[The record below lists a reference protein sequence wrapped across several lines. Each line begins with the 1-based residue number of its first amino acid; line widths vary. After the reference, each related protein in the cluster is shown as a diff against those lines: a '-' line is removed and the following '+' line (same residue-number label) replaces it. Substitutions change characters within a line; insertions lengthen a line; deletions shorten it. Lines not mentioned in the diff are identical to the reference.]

1 MLAQIRSMINYEV
14 LCAAEVISYDLP
26 IATSADDS
34 GSIVL
39 RGTAAAG
46 NEGHWLLFKN
56 YIWLIEQATIADGTT
71 ELTLRPPV
79 NAFSRSIALPN
90 NSFTTAENFISSCIN
105 KEFKNNSDDY
115 FKMPYLELNVS
126 TGTPYT
132 VPTLDN
138 NLMFNLAD
146 YIRLRDAVFFDE
158 SGDVE
163 KFGAAC
169 IFIPSGDT
177 LTVGIQPISS
187 EQHTAFF
194 DNNRFWLEEQAHDYD
209 RVSKVTVLGK
219 DSSQDFYL
227 LKDGTIVT
235 LSTAVNR
242 TLGKWV
248 YVAAEDDA
256 TAGDTARRVFA
267 NNSASHRIEFYST
280 EEFDVHDTVR
290 MHLRGYEEYD
300 SYEITCVRISSADS
314 RYHYTCGTLPL
325 TLTEKVGKISSSG
338 SQSSANSGNVDTSK
352 IMQLLGEKLSRDD
365 VDSELSGTSTNPVQN
380 KVIKAAL
387 GKKLDKSAVD
397 SKLDGASTNPVQN
410 KTLTVQLQ
418 SKLDK
423 AGGEI
428 TGDIALL
435 NVGKLTSKP
444 GKIAVFTGDSN
455 IIYYRTFN
463 ELLSDLGVADKLDK
477 SAVDSKLD
485 GASTNPVQNKAVK
498 TELDKKA
505 DKTALDNK
513 FDKAG
518 GTLTGNL
525 TGQYLTGT
533 WLQTTEAI
541 DLNSKPGKI
550 AVLDGSGWVYY
561 RTPAELASD
570 IGVVAPA
577 DYIVEKGTSSGWQ
590 YRKWNSGVAECWR
603 DLSVSGKACSTAV
616 GSWFRTAPL
625 SVGAYPF
632 TFTAAPNLQMQFET
646 FAGTGGLVW
655 STGTAGSTPTTRPAN
670 IYIIRMSS
678 ATSITGTVHYYA
690 IGKWK

>member
-1 MLAQIRSMINYEV
+1 MLAQIRSVINYEA

-209 RVSKVTVLGK
+209 RVSKVTVLGE

-235 LSTAVNR
+235 LSTAANR

-338 SQSSANSGNVDTSK
+338 SQSSANSGNVDTRK
-352 IMQLLGEKLSRDD
+352 IMQLLGEKL
-365 VDSELSGTSTNPVQN
+365 
-380 KVIKAAL
+380 
-387 GKKLDKSAVD
+387 DKS
-397 SKLDGASTNPVQN
+397 
-410 KTLTVQLQ
+410 
-418 SKLDK
+418 
-423 AGGEI
+423 
-428 TGDIALL
+428 
-435 NVGKLTSKP
+435 
-444 GKIAVFTGDSN
+444 
-455 IIYYRTFN
+455 
-463 ELLSDLGVADKLDK
+463 
-477 SAVDSKLD
+477 
-485 GASTNPVQNKAVK
+485 
-498 TELDKKA
+498 
-505 DKTALDNK
+505 
-513 FDKAG
+513 G

-525 TGQYLTGT
+525 IGKYLTGT
-533 WLQTTEAI
+533 WLQTTQAS

-550 AVLDGSGWVYY
+550 AVLDELGWVYY

-577 DYIVEKGTSSGWQ
+577 DYIVEKGTSNGWQ

-655 STGTAGSTPTTRPAN
+655 STGTAGSTPKTRPAN
-670 IYIIRMSS
+670 IYIIRMAS
-678 ATSITGTVHYYA
+678 AASITGTVHYYA

>member
-1 MLAQIRSMINYEV
+1 MLAQIRSMINYEA

-56 YIWLIEQATIADGTT
+56 YIWLIERATIADGTT

-209 RVSKVTVLGK
+209 RVSKVTVLGE

-235 LSTAVNR
+235 LSTAANR
-242 TLGKWV
+242 ALGKWV

-267 NNSASHRIEFYST
+267 NNSASHRIEFSST

-338 SQSSANSGNVDTSK
+338 SQSSANSGNVDTRK
-352 IMQLLGEKLSRDD
+352 IMQLLGEKF
-365 VDSELSGTSTNPVQN
+365 
-380 KVIKAAL
+380 
-387 GKKLDKSAVD
+387 DKS
-397 SKLDGASTNPVQN
+397 
-410 KTLTVQLQ
+410 
-418 SKLDK
+418 
-423 AGGEI
+423 
-428 TGDIALL
+428 
-435 NVGKLTSKP
+435 
-444 GKIAVFTGDSN
+444 
-455 IIYYRTFN
+455 
-463 ELLSDLGVADKLDK
+463 
-477 SAVDSKLD
+477 
-485 GASTNPVQNKAVK
+485 
-498 TELDKKA
+498 
-505 DKTALDNK
+505 
-513 FDKAG
+513 G

-525 TGQYLTGT
+525 IGKYLTGT
-533 WLQTTEAI
+533 WLQTTEAS
-541 DLNSKPGKI
+541 DLKSKPGKI

-570 IGVVAPA
+570 IGGGAAAA
-577 DYIVEKGTSSGWQ
+577 DYIVEKGTSGGWQ

-616 GSWFRTAPL
+616 GSWYRTASL
-625 SVGAYPF
+625 SVDAYPF

-655 STGTAGSTPTTRPAN
+655 STGTAGSTPKTRPAN
-670 IYIIRMSS
+670 IYIIRMAS
-678 ATSITGTVHYYA
+678 AASITGTVHYYA

>member
-1 MLAQIRSMINYEV
+1 MLAQIRSMINYEA

-56 YIWLIEQATIADGTT
+56 YIWLIERATIADGTT

-209 RVSKVTVLGK
+209 RVSKVTVLGE

-235 LSTAVNR
+235 LSTAANR
-242 TLGKWV
+242 AFGKWV

-267 NNSASHRIEFYST
+267 NNSASHRIEFSST

-338 SQSSANSGNVDTSK
+338 SQSSANSGNVDTRK
-352 IMQLLGEKLSRDD
+352 IMQLLGEKF
-365 VDSELSGTSTNPVQN
+365 
-380 KVIKAAL
+380 
-387 GKKLDKSAVD
+387 DKS
-397 SKLDGASTNPVQN
+397 
-410 KTLTVQLQ
+410 
-418 SKLDK
+418 
-423 AGGEI
+423 
-428 TGDIALL
+428 
-435 NVGKLTSKP
+435 
-444 GKIAVFTGDSN
+444 
-455 IIYYRTFN
+455 
-463 ELLSDLGVADKLDK
+463 
-477 SAVDSKLD
+477 
-485 GASTNPVQNKAVK
+485 
-498 TELDKKA
+498 
-505 DKTALDNK
+505 
-513 FDKAG
+513 G

-525 TGQYLTGT
+525 IGKYLTGT
-533 WLQTTEAI
+533 WLQTTEAS
-541 DLNSKPGKI
+541 DLKSKPGKI
-550 AVLDGSGWVYY
+550 AVLDDSGWVYY

-570 IGVVAPA
+570 IGGGAAAA
-577 DYIVEKGTSSGWQ
+577 DYIVEKGTSGGWQ

-616 GSWFRTAPL
+616 GSWYRTASL
-625 SVGAYPF
+625 SVDAYPF

-655 STGTAGSTPTTRPAN
+655 STGTAGSTPKTRPAN
-670 IYIIRMSS
+670 IYIIRMAS
-678 ATSITGTVHYYA
+678 AASITGTVHYYA

>member
-1 MLAQIRSMINYEV
+1 MLAQIRSMINYEA

-209 RVSKVTVLGK
+209 RVSKVTVLGE

-235 LSTAVNR
+235 LSTAANR

-338 SQSSANSGNVDTSK
+338 SQSSANSGNVDTRK
-352 IMQLLGEKLSRDD
+352 IMQLLGEKL
-365 VDSELSGTSTNPVQN
+365 
-380 KVIKAAL
+380 
-387 GKKLDKSAVD
+387 DKS
-397 SKLDGASTNPVQN
+397 
-410 KTLTVQLQ
+410 
-418 SKLDK
+418 
-423 AGGEI
+423 
-428 TGDIALL
+428 
-435 NVGKLTSKP
+435 
-444 GKIAVFTGDSN
+444 
-455 IIYYRTFN
+455 
-463 ELLSDLGVADKLDK
+463 
-477 SAVDSKLD
+477 
-485 GASTNPVQNKAVK
+485 
-498 TELDKKA
+498 
-505 DKTALDNK
+505 
-513 FDKAG
+513 G
-518 GTLTGNL
+518 GTMTGNL
-525 TGQYLTGT
+525 TGKYLTGT
-533 WLQTTEAI
+533 WLQTTQAS

-577 DYIVEKGTSSGWQ
+577 DYIVEEGTSSGWQ

-616 GSWFRTAPL
+616 GSWYRTAPL

-655 STGTAGSTPTTRPAN
+655 STGTAGSTPKTRPAN
-670 IYIIRMSS
+670 IYIIRMAS

-690 IGKWK
+690 IGQWK

>member
-1 MLAQIRSMINYEV
+1 MLAQIRSMINYEA

-56 YIWLIEQATIADGTT
+56 YIWLIEKATIADGTT

-194 DNNRFWLEEQAHDYD
+194 DNNRFWLKEQAHDYD
-209 RVSKVTVLGK
+209 RVSKVTVLGE

-235 LSTAVNR
+235 LSTAANR

-338 SQSSANSGNVDTSK
+338 SQSSANSGNVDTRK
-352 IMQLLGEKLSRDD
+352 IMQLLGEKL
-365 VDSELSGTSTNPVQN
+365 
-380 KVIKAAL
+380 
-387 GKKLDKSAVD
+387 DKS
-397 SKLDGASTNPVQN
+397 
-410 KTLTVQLQ
+410 
-418 SKLDK
+418 
-423 AGGEI
+423 
-428 TGDIALL
+428 
-435 NVGKLTSKP
+435 
-444 GKIAVFTGDSN
+444 
-455 IIYYRTFN
+455 
-463 ELLSDLGVADKLDK
+463 
-477 SAVDSKLD
+477 
-485 GASTNPVQNKAVK
+485 
-498 TELDKKA
+498 
-505 DKTALDNK
+505 
-513 FDKAG
+513 G

-525 TGQYLTGT
+525 TGKYLTGT
-533 WLQTTEAI
+533 WLQTTQAS

-577 DYIVEKGTSSGWQ
+577 DYIVEKGTSGGWQ

-616 GSWFRTAPL
+616 GSWYRTAPL

-655 STGTAGSTPTTRPAN
+655 STGTAGSTPQTRPAN
-670 IYIIRMSS
+670 IYIIRMAS
-678 ATSITGTVHYYA
+678 AASITGTVHYYA

>member
-46 NEGHWLLFKN
+46 SEGHWLLFKN
-56 YIWLIEQATIADGTT
+56 YIWLIKQATITDGTT

-90 NSFTTAENFISSCIN
+90 NSFTSAEDFIFTCIN
-105 KEFKNNSDDY
+105 KEFKNNSDAF

-126 TGTPYT
+126 TGTPYM

-169 IFIPSGDT
+169 IFIPSVDT

-187 EQHTAFF
+187 AQHTAFF
-194 DNNRFWLEEQAHDYD
+194 DSNRFWLEEQAHDYD
-209 RVSKVTVLGK
+209 RVTKVTVLGE
-219 DSSQDFYL
+219 DSSKDFYL

-235 LSTAVNR
+235 SPTVANR
-242 TLGKWV
+242 ALGKWV

-256 TAGDTARRVFA
+256 TAGDTARRTFA
-267 NNSASHRIEFYST
+267 NNGASHRIEFFST
-280 EEFDVHDTVR
+280 EEFDVHDTVQ

-325 TLTEKVGKISSSG
+325 TLTEKVGKISSSS

-380 KVIKAAL
+380 K
-387 GKKLDKSAVD
+387 
-397 SKLDGASTNPVQN
+397 
-410 KTLTVQLQ
+410 TLTVQLQ
-418 SKLDK
+418 SKFDK

-428 TGDIALL
+428 TGDVALL
-435 NVGKLTSKP
+435 NVCELTSKAA
-444 GKIAVFTGDSN
+444 KIAVLTGDSN
-455 IIYYRTFN
+455 IIYYRTLEN
-463 ELLSDLGVADKLDK
+463 LISDINLNVDDKLDK
-477 SAVDSKLD
+477 ANGVAESLTVKGLWLSGLGDL
-485 GASTNPVQNKAVK
+485 GASP
-498 TELDKKA
+498 
-505 DKTALDNK
+505 
-513 FDKAG
+513 
-518 GTLTGNL
+518 
-525 TGQYLTGT
+525 
-533 WLQTTEAI
+533 
-541 DLNSKPGKI
+541 SKI
-550 AVLDGSGWVYY
+550 AVINGFGKVCY
-561 RTPAELASD
+561 RTLTELASD
-570 IGVVAPA
+570 IGIGDSGANPA
-577 DYIVEKGTSSGWQ
+577 DYIVEQGTSNGWT
-590 YRKWNSGVAECWR
+590 YRKWNSGVAECWS
-603 DLSVSGKACSTAV
+603 DLSVSTACSTAV
-616 GSWFRTAPL
+616 GNWYRTAEL
-625 SVGAYPF
+625 AVGAYPF
-632 TFTAAPNLQMQFET
+632 TFTAIPNLQMTFET
-646 FAGTGGLVW
+646 FAGTSGLVW
-655 STGTAGSTPTTRPAN
+655 SVGTSSSTPKTKPAN
-670 IYIIRMSS
+670 IYIIRMTS
-678 ATSITGTVHYYA
+678 ATSITGKLHYRA
-690 IGKWK
+690 VGKWK

>member
-1 MLAQIRSMINYEV
+1 MLAQIRSMINYEA

-90 NSFTTAENFISSCIN
+90 NSFTTAENFISTCIN
-105 KEFKNNSDDY
+105 NEFKNNSDAF

-209 RVSKVTVLGK
+209 RVSKVTVLGE

-235 LSTAVNR
+235 LSTAANR
-242 TLGKWV
+242 ALGKWV

-267 NNSASHRIEFYST
+267 NNSASHRIEFSST

-338 SQSSANSGNVDTSK
+338 SQSSANSGNVDTRK
-352 IMQLLGEKLSRDD
+352 IMQLLGEKL
-365 VDSELSGTSTNPVQN
+365 
-380 KVIKAAL
+380 
-387 GKKLDKSAVD
+387 DKS
-397 SKLDGASTNPVQN
+397 
-410 KTLTVQLQ
+410 
-418 SKLDK
+418 
-423 AGGEI
+423 
-428 TGDIALL
+428 
-435 NVGKLTSKP
+435 
-444 GKIAVFTGDSN
+444 
-455 IIYYRTFN
+455 
-463 ELLSDLGVADKLDK
+463 
-477 SAVDSKLD
+477 
-485 GASTNPVQNKAVK
+485 
-498 TELDKKA
+498 
-505 DKTALDNK
+505 
-513 FDKAG
+513 G

-525 TGQYLTGT
+525 TGEYLTGT
-533 WLQTTEAI
+533 WLQTTQAS

-577 DYIVEKGTSSGWQ
+577 DYIVEKGAASGWQ

-616 GSWFRTAPL
+616 GSWYRTASL

-655 STGTAGSTPTTRPAN
+655 STGTASSTPKTRPAN
-670 IYIIRMSS
+670 IYIIRMAS

>member
-1 MLAQIRSMINYEV
+1 MLAQIRSMINYEA

-209 RVSKVTVLGK
+209 RVSKVTVLGE

-235 LSTAVNR
+235 LSTAANR
-242 TLGKWV
+242 ALGKWV

-267 NNSASHRIEFYST
+267 NNSASHRIEFSST

-338 SQSSANSGNVDTSK
+338 SQSSANSGNVDTRK
-352 IMQLLGEKLSRDD
+352 IMQLLGEKL
-365 VDSELSGTSTNPVQN
+365 
-380 KVIKAAL
+380 
-387 GKKLDKSAVD
+387 DKS
-397 SKLDGASTNPVQN
+397 
-410 KTLTVQLQ
+410 
-418 SKLDK
+418 
-423 AGGEI
+423 
-428 TGDIALL
+428 
-435 NVGKLTSKP
+435 
-444 GKIAVFTGDSN
+444 
-455 IIYYRTFN
+455 
-463 ELLSDLGVADKLDK
+463 
-477 SAVDSKLD
+477 
-485 GASTNPVQNKAVK
+485 
-498 TELDKKA
+498 
-505 DKTALDNK
+505 
-513 FDKAG
+513 G
-518 GTLTGNL
+518 GTMTGNL
-525 TGQYLTGT
+525 TGKYLTGT
-533 WLQTTEAI
+533 WLQTTQAS

-577 DYIVEKGTSSGWQ
+577 DYIVEEGTSSGWQ

-616 GSWFRTAPL
+616 GSWYRTAPL

-655 STGTAGSTPTTRPAN
+655 STGTAGSTPKTRPAN
-670 IYIIRMSS
+670 IYIIRMAS
-678 ATSITGTVHYYA
+678 AASITGTVHYYA

>member
-1 MLAQIRSMINYEV
+1 MLAQIRSMINYEA

-90 NSFTTAENFISSCIN
+90 NSFATAENFISSCIN

-132 VPTLDN
+132 APTLDN

-169 IFIPSGDT
+169 IFIPSGNT

-209 RVSKVTVLGK
+209 RVSKVTVIGE

-235 LSTAVNR
+235 LSTAANR
-242 TLGKWV
+242 ALGKWV

-365 VDSELSGTSTNPVQN
+365 IDSKLSGT
-380 KVIKAAL
+380 
-387 GKKLDKSAVD
+387 
-397 SKLDGASTNPVQN
+397 STNPVQN

-418 SKLDK
+418 SKFDK
-423 AGGEI
+423 FGGEI
-428 TGDIALL
+428 TGDVALL

-455 IIYYRTFN
+455 IIYYRTFD

-513 FDKAG
+513 FDKTG

-533 WLQTTEAI
+533 WLRTTQAS

-550 AVLDGSGWVYY
+550 AVLDELGWVYY

-590 YRKWNSGVAECWR
+590 YRKWNSGVAECWQ

-616 GSWFRTAPL
+616 GSWYRTAPL

-655 STGTAGSTPTTRPAN
+655 STGTAGSTPKTRPAN
-670 IYIIRMSS
+670 IYIIRMAS
-678 ATSITGTVHYYA
+678 AASITGTVHYYA

>member
-1 MLAQIRSMINYEV
+1 MLAQIRSMINYEA

-56 YIWLIEQATIADGTT
+56 YIWLIERATIADGTT

-209 RVSKVTVLGK
+209 RVSKVTVLGE

-235 LSTAVNR
+235 LSTAANR
-242 TLGKWV
+242 ALGKWV

-267 NNSASHRIEFYST
+267 NNSASHRIEFSST

-338 SQSSANSGNVDTSK
+338 SQSSANSGNVDTRK
-352 IMQLLGEKLSRDD
+352 IMQLLGEKF
-365 VDSELSGTSTNPVQN
+365 
-380 KVIKAAL
+380 
-387 GKKLDKSAVD
+387 DKS
-397 SKLDGASTNPVQN
+397 
-410 KTLTVQLQ
+410 
-418 SKLDK
+418 
-423 AGGEI
+423 
-428 TGDIALL
+428 
-435 NVGKLTSKP
+435 
-444 GKIAVFTGDSN
+444 
-455 IIYYRTFN
+455 
-463 ELLSDLGVADKLDK
+463 
-477 SAVDSKLD
+477 
-485 GASTNPVQNKAVK
+485 
-498 TELDKKA
+498 
-505 DKTALDNK
+505 
-513 FDKAG
+513 G

-525 TGQYLTGT
+525 TGKYLTGT
-533 WLQTTEAI
+533 WLQTTEAS

-616 GSWFRTAPL
+616 GSWYRTVSL
-625 SVGAYPF
+625 SVDAYPF

-655 STGTAGSTPTTRPAN
+655 STGTAGSTPKTRPAN
-670 IYIIRMSS
+670 IYIIRMAS
-678 ATSITGTVHYYA
+678 AASITGTVHYYA

>member
-1 MLAQIRSMINYEV
+1 MLAQIRSMINYEA

-209 RVSKVTVLGK
+209 RVSKVTVLGE

-235 LSTAVNR
+235 LSTAANR
-242 TLGKWV
+242 ALGKWV

-267 NNSASHRIEFYST
+267 NNSASHRIEFSST

-338 SQSSANSGNVDTSK
+338 SQSSANSGNVDTRK
-352 IMQLLGEKLSRDD
+352 IMQLLGEKF
-365 VDSELSGTSTNPVQN
+365 
-380 KVIKAAL
+380 
-387 GKKLDKSAVD
+387 DKS
-397 SKLDGASTNPVQN
+397 
-410 KTLTVQLQ
+410 
-418 SKLDK
+418 
-423 AGGEI
+423 
-428 TGDIALL
+428 
-435 NVGKLTSKP
+435 
-444 GKIAVFTGDSN
+444 
-455 IIYYRTFN
+455 
-463 ELLSDLGVADKLDK
+463 
-477 SAVDSKLD
+477 
-485 GASTNPVQNKAVK
+485 
-498 TELDKKA
+498 
-505 DKTALDNK
+505 
-513 FDKAG
+513 G

-525 TGQYLTGT
+525 TGKYLTGT
-533 WLQTTEAI
+533 WLQTTEAS
-541 DLNSKPGKI
+541 DLKSKPGKI

-616 GSWFRTAPL
+616 GSWYRTAPL

-655 STGTAGSTPTTRPAN
+655 STGTAGSTPKTRPAN
-670 IYIIRMSS
+670 IYIIRMAS
-678 ATSITGTVHYYA
+678 AASITGTVHYYA

>member
-1 MLAQIRSMINYEV
+1 MLAQIRSMINYEA

-209 RVSKVTVLGK
+209 RVSKVTVLGE

-235 LSTAVNR
+235 LSTAANR

-338 SQSSANSGNVDTSK
+338 SQSSANSGNVDTRK
-352 IMQLLGEKLSRDD
+352 IMQLLGEKL
-365 VDSELSGTSTNPVQN
+365 
-380 KVIKAAL
+380 
-387 GKKLDKSAVD
+387 DKS
-397 SKLDGASTNPVQN
+397 
-410 KTLTVQLQ
+410 
-418 SKLDK
+418 
-423 AGGEI
+423 
-428 TGDIALL
+428 
-435 NVGKLTSKP
+435 
-444 GKIAVFTGDSN
+444 
-455 IIYYRTFN
+455 
-463 ELLSDLGVADKLDK
+463 
-477 SAVDSKLD
+477 
-485 GASTNPVQNKAVK
+485 
-498 TELDKKA
+498 
-505 DKTALDNK
+505 
-513 FDKAG
+513 G
-518 GTLTGNL
+518 GTMTGNL
-525 TGQYLTGT
+525 TGKYLTGT
-533 WLQTTEAI
+533 RLQTTQAS

-577 DYIVEKGTSSGWQ
+577 DYIVEEGTSSGWQ

-616 GSWFRTAPL
+616 GSWYRTAPL

-655 STGTAGSTPTTRPAN
+655 STGTAGSTPKTRPAN
-670 IYIIRMSS
+670 IYIIRMAS
-678 ATSITGTVHYYA
+678 AASITGTVHYYA

>member
-1 MLAQIRSMINYEV
+1 MLAQIRSMINYEA

-209 RVSKVTVLGK
+209 RVSKVTVLGE

-235 LSTAVNR
+235 LSTAANR

-267 NNSASHRIEFYST
+267 NNSASHRIEFSST

-338 SQSSANSGNVDTSK
+338 SQSSANSGNVDTRK
-352 IMQLLGEKLSRDD
+352 IMQLLGEKL
-365 VDSELSGTSTNPVQN
+365 
-380 KVIKAAL
+380 
-387 GKKLDKSAVD
+387 DKS
-397 SKLDGASTNPVQN
+397 
-410 KTLTVQLQ
+410 
-418 SKLDK
+418 
-423 AGGEI
+423 
-428 TGDIALL
+428 
-435 NVGKLTSKP
+435 
-444 GKIAVFTGDSN
+444 
-455 IIYYRTFN
+455 
-463 ELLSDLGVADKLDK
+463 
-477 SAVDSKLD
+477 
-485 GASTNPVQNKAVK
+485 
-498 TELDKKA
+498 
-505 DKTALDNK
+505 
-513 FDKAG
+513 G

-525 TGQYLTGT
+525 TGEYLTGT
-533 WLQTTEAI
+533 WLQTTQAS

-561 RTPAELASD
+561 RTLAELASD

-577 DYIVEKGTSSGWQ
+577 DYIVEKGTSGGWQ

-603 DLSVSGKACSTAV
+603 DLGVSGAACSTAV
-616 GSWFRTAPL
+616 GSWYRTASL

-655 STGTAGSTPTTRPAN
+655 STGMASSAPKKRPAN
-670 IYIIRMSS
+670 IYIIRMAS
-678 ATSITGTVHYYA
+678 AASITGTVHYYA

>member
-1 MLAQIRSMINYEV
+1 MLAQIRSMINYEA

-56 YIWLIEQATIADGTT
+56 YIWLIEKATIADGTT

-194 DNNRFWLEEQAHDYD
+194 DNNRFWLKEQAHDYD
-209 RVSKVTVLGK
+209 RVSKVTVLGE

-235 LSTAVNR
+235 LSTAANR

-338 SQSSANSGNVDTSK
+338 SQSSANSGNVDTRK
-352 IMQLLGEKLSRDD
+352 IMQLLGEKL
-365 VDSELSGTSTNPVQN
+365 
-380 KVIKAAL
+380 
-387 GKKLDKSAVD
+387 DKS
-397 SKLDGASTNPVQN
+397 
-410 KTLTVQLQ
+410 
-418 SKLDK
+418 
-423 AGGEI
+423 
-428 TGDIALL
+428 
-435 NVGKLTSKP
+435 
-444 GKIAVFTGDSN
+444 
-455 IIYYRTFN
+455 
-463 ELLSDLGVADKLDK
+463 
-477 SAVDSKLD
+477 
-485 GASTNPVQNKAVK
+485 
-498 TELDKKA
+498 
-505 DKTALDNK
+505 
-513 FDKAG
+513 G

-525 TGQYLTGT
+525 TGKYLTGT
-533 WLQTTEAI
+533 WLQTTQAS

-577 DYIVEKGTSSGWQ
+577 DYIVEKGTSGGWQ
-590 YRKWNSGVAECWR
+590 YRKWNSGVAECWQ

-616 GSWFRTAPL
+616 GSWYRTAPL

-655 STGTAGSTPTTRPAN
+655 STGTAGSTPKTRPAN
-670 IYIIRMSS
+670 IYIIRMAS
-678 ATSITGTVHYYA
+678 AASITGTVHYYA

>member
-1 MLAQIRSMINYEV
+1 MLAQIRSMINYKA

-158 SGDVE
+158 SGNVE

-209 RVSKVTVLGK
+209 RVSKVTVLGE

-235 LSTAVNR
+235 LSTAANR

-338 SQSSANSGNVDTSK
+338 SQSSANSGNVDTRK
-352 IMQLLGEKLSRDD
+352 IMQLLGEKL
-365 VDSELSGTSTNPVQN
+365 
-380 KVIKAAL
+380 
-387 GKKLDKSAVD
+387 DKS
-397 SKLDGASTNPVQN
+397 
-410 KTLTVQLQ
+410 
-418 SKLDK
+418 
-423 AGGEI
+423 
-428 TGDIALL
+428 
-435 NVGKLTSKP
+435 
-444 GKIAVFTGDSN
+444 
-455 IIYYRTFN
+455 
-463 ELLSDLGVADKLDK
+463 
-477 SAVDSKLD
+477 
-485 GASTNPVQNKAVK
+485 
-498 TELDKKA
+498 
-505 DKTALDNK
+505 
-513 FDKAG
+513 G

-525 TGQYLTGT
+525 TGKYLTGT
-533 WLQTTEAI
+533 WLQTTQAS

-577 DYIVEKGTSSGWQ
+577 DYIVEKGTSGDWQ

-616 GSWFRTAPL
+616 GSWYRTAPL

-655 STGTAGSTPTTRPAN
+655 STGTAGSTPKTRPAN
-670 IYIIRMSS
+670 IYIIRMAS
-678 ATSITGTVHYYA
+678 AASITGTVHYYA

>member
-1 MLAQIRSMINYEV
+1 MLAQIRSMINYEA

-56 YIWLIEQATIADGTT
+56 YIWLIERATIADGTT

-209 RVSKVTVLGK
+209 RVSKVTVLGE

-235 LSTAVNR
+235 LSTAANR
-242 TLGKWV
+242 ALGKWV

-267 NNSASHRIEFYST
+267 NNSASHRIEFSST

-338 SQSSANSGNVDTSK
+338 SQSSANSGNVDTRK
-352 IMQLLGEKLSRDD
+352 IMQLLGEKF
-365 VDSELSGTSTNPVQN
+365 
-380 KVIKAAL
+380 
-387 GKKLDKSAVD
+387 DKS
-397 SKLDGASTNPVQN
+397 
-410 KTLTVQLQ
+410 
-418 SKLDK
+418 
-423 AGGEI
+423 
-428 TGDIALL
+428 
-435 NVGKLTSKP
+435 
-444 GKIAVFTGDSN
+444 
-455 IIYYRTFN
+455 
-463 ELLSDLGVADKLDK
+463 
-477 SAVDSKLD
+477 
-485 GASTNPVQNKAVK
+485 
-498 TELDKKA
+498 
-505 DKTALDNK
+505 
-513 FDKAG
+513 G

-525 TGQYLTGT
+525 TGKYLTGT
-533 WLQTTEAI
+533 WLRTTEAS
-541 DLNSKPGKI
+541 DLKSKPGKI

-570 IGVVAPA
+570 IGGGAAAA
-577 DYIVEKGTSSGWQ
+577 DYIVEKGTSGGWQ

-616 GSWFRTAPL
+616 GSWYRTASL
-625 SVGAYPF
+625 SVDAYPF

-655 STGTAGSTPTTRPAN
+655 STGTAGSTPKTRPAN
-670 IYIIRMSS
+670 IYIIRMAS
-678 ATSITGTVHYYA
+678 AASITGTVHYYA

>member
-1 MLAQIRSMINYEV
+1 MLAQIRSMINYEA

-90 NSFTTAENFISSCIN
+90 NSFTTAENFISFCIN

-194 DNNRFWLEEQAHDYD
+194 DNNRFWLKEQAHDYD
-209 RVSKVTVLGK
+209 RVSKVTVLGE

-235 LSTAVNR
+235 LSTAANR

-338 SQSSANSGNVDTSK
+338 SQSSANSGNVDTRK
-352 IMQLLGEKLSRDD
+352 IMQLLGEKL
-365 VDSELSGTSTNPVQN
+365 
-380 KVIKAAL
+380 
-387 GKKLDKSAVD
+387 DKS
-397 SKLDGASTNPVQN
+397 
-410 KTLTVQLQ
+410 
-418 SKLDK
+418 
-423 AGGEI
+423 
-428 TGDIALL
+428 
-435 NVGKLTSKP
+435 
-444 GKIAVFTGDSN
+444 
-455 IIYYRTFN
+455 
-463 ELLSDLGVADKLDK
+463 
-477 SAVDSKLD
+477 
-485 GASTNPVQNKAVK
+485 
-498 TELDKKA
+498 
-505 DKTALDNK
+505 
-513 FDKAG
+513 G

-533 WLQTTEAI
+533 WLQTTQAS
-541 DLNSKPGKI
+541 DLNSKPDKI

-603 DLSVSGKACSTAV
+603 DLSVSGKACSKAV
-616 GSWFRTAPL
+616 GSWFRTASL

-646 FAGTGGLVW
+646 FEGTGGLVW
-655 STGTAGSTPTTRPAN
+655 STGTASSTPKTRPAN
-670 IYIIRMSS
+670 IYIIRMAS
-678 ATSITGTVHYYA
+678 AASITGTVHYYA

>member
-1 MLAQIRSMINYEV
+1 MLAQIRSMINYEA

-56 YIWLIEQATIADGTT
+56 YIWLIEKATIADGTT

-209 RVSKVTVLGK
+209 RVSKVTVLGE

-235 LSTAVNR
+235 LSTAANR

-338 SQSSANSGNVDTSK
+338 SQSSANSGNVDTRK
-352 IMQLLGEKLSRDD
+352 IMQLLGEKL
-365 VDSELSGTSTNPVQN
+365 
-380 KVIKAAL
+380 
-387 GKKLDKSAVD
+387 DKS
-397 SKLDGASTNPVQN
+397 
-410 KTLTVQLQ
+410 
-418 SKLDK
+418 
-423 AGGEI
+423 
-428 TGDIALL
+428 
-435 NVGKLTSKP
+435 
-444 GKIAVFTGDSN
+444 
-455 IIYYRTFN
+455 
-463 ELLSDLGVADKLDK
+463 
-477 SAVDSKLD
+477 
-485 GASTNPVQNKAVK
+485 
-498 TELDKKA
+498 
-505 DKTALDNK
+505 
-513 FDKAG
+513 G

-525 TGQYLTGT
+525 TGKYLTGT
-533 WLQTTEAI
+533 WLQTTQAS

-577 DYIVEKGTSSGWQ
+577 DYIVEKGTSGGWQ

-616 GSWFRTAPL
+616 GSWYRTAPL

-655 STGTAGSTPTTRPAN
+655 STGTAGSTPKTRPAN
-670 IYIIRMSS
+670 IYIIRMAS
-678 ATSITGTVHYYA
+678 AASITGTVHYYA

>member
-1 MLAQIRSMINYEV
+1 MLAQIRSMINYEA

-90 NSFTTAENFISSCIN
+90 NSFTTAENFISFCIN

-194 DNNRFWLEEQAHDYD
+194 DNNRFWLKEQAHDYD
-209 RVSKVTVLGK
+209 RVSKVTVLGE

-235 LSTAVNR
+235 LSTAANR

-338 SQSSANSGNVDTSK
+338 SQSSANSGNVDTRK
-352 IMQLLGEKLSRDD
+352 IMQLLGEKL
-365 VDSELSGTSTNPVQN
+365 
-380 KVIKAAL
+380 
-387 GKKLDKSAVD
+387 DKS
-397 SKLDGASTNPVQN
+397 
-410 KTLTVQLQ
+410 
-418 SKLDK
+418 
-423 AGGEI
+423 
-428 TGDIALL
+428 
-435 NVGKLTSKP
+435 
-444 GKIAVFTGDSN
+444 
-455 IIYYRTFN
+455 
-463 ELLSDLGVADKLDK
+463 
-477 SAVDSKLD
+477 
-485 GASTNPVQNKAVK
+485 
-498 TELDKKA
+498 
-505 DKTALDNK
+505 
-513 FDKAG
+513 G

-533 WLQTTEAI
+533 WLQTTQAS
-541 DLNSKPGKI
+541 DLNSKPDKI

-616 GSWFRTAPL
+616 GSWFRTASL

-655 STGTAGSTPTTRPAN
+655 STGTASSTPKTQPAN
-670 IYIIRMSS
+670 IYIIRMAS
-678 ATSITGTVHYYA
+678 AASITGTVHYYA

>member
-1 MLAQIRSMINYEV
+1 MLAQIRSMINYEA

-146 YIRLRDAVFFDE
+146 YIRLRDVMFFDE

-209 RVSKVTVLGK
+209 RVSKVTVLGE

-235 LSTAVNR
+235 LSIAANR
-242 TLGKWV
+242 ALGKWV

-267 NNSASHRIEFYST
+267 NNSASHRIEFSST

-325 TLTEKVGKISSSG
+325 TLTEKMGKISSSG
-338 SQSSANSGNVDTSK
+338 SQSSANSGNVDTRK
-352 IMQLLGEKLSRDD
+352 IMQLLGEKF
-365 VDSELSGTSTNPVQN
+365 
-380 KVIKAAL
+380 
-387 GKKLDKSAVD
+387 DKS
-397 SKLDGASTNPVQN
+397 
-410 KTLTVQLQ
+410 
-418 SKLDK
+418 
-423 AGGEI
+423 
-428 TGDIALL
+428 
-435 NVGKLTSKP
+435 
-444 GKIAVFTGDSN
+444 
-455 IIYYRTFN
+455 
-463 ELLSDLGVADKLDK
+463 
-477 SAVDSKLD
+477 
-485 GASTNPVQNKAVK
+485 
-498 TELDKKA
+498 
-505 DKTALDNK
+505 
-513 FDKAG
+513 G

-525 TGQYLTGT
+525 TGKYLTGT
-533 WLQTTEAI
+533 WLQTTEAS
-541 DLNSKPGKI
+541 DLKSKPGKI

-570 IGVVAPA
+570 IGGGAAAA
-577 DYIVEKGTSSGWQ
+577 DYIVEKGTSGGWQ

-616 GSWFRTAPL
+616 GSWYRTESL
-625 SVGAYPF
+625 SVDAYPF

-655 STGTAGSTPTTRPAN
+655 STGTAGSNPKTRPAN
-670 IYIIRMSS
+670 IYIIRMAS
-678 ATSITGTVHYYA
+678 AASITGTVHYYA

>member
-1 MLAQIRSMINYEV
+1 MLAQIRSMINYEA

-56 YIWLIEQATIADGTT
+56 YIWLIERATIADGTT

-115 FKMPYLELNVS
+115 FKMPYLGLNVS

-209 RVSKVTVLGK
+209 RVSKVTVLGE

-235 LSTAVNR
+235 LSTAANR
-242 TLGKWV
+242 ALGKWV

-267 NNSASHRIEFYST
+267 NNSASHRIEFSST

-338 SQSSANSGNVDTSK
+338 SQSSANSGNVDTRK
-352 IMQLLGEKLSRDD
+352 IMQLLGEKF
-365 VDSELSGTSTNPVQN
+365 
-380 KVIKAAL
+380 
-387 GKKLDKSAVD
+387 DKS
-397 SKLDGASTNPVQN
+397 
-410 KTLTVQLQ
+410 
-418 SKLDK
+418 
-423 AGGEI
+423 
-428 TGDIALL
+428 
-435 NVGKLTSKP
+435 
-444 GKIAVFTGDSN
+444 
-455 IIYYRTFN
+455 
-463 ELLSDLGVADKLDK
+463 
-477 SAVDSKLD
+477 
-485 GASTNPVQNKAVK
+485 
-498 TELDKKA
+498 
-505 DKTALDNK
+505 
-513 FDKAG
+513 G

-525 TGQYLTGT
+525 IGKYLTGT
-533 WLQTTEAI
+533 WLQTTEAS
-541 DLNSKPGKI
+541 DLKSKPGKI

-570 IGVVAPA
+570 IGGGAAAA
-577 DYIVEKGTSSGWQ
+577 DYIVEKGTSGGWQ

-616 GSWFRTAPL
+616 GSWYRTASL
-625 SVGAYPF
+625 SVDAYPF

-655 STGTAGSTPTTRPAN
+655 STGTAGSTPKTRPAN
-670 IYIIRMSS
+670 IYIIRMAS
-678 ATSITGTVHYYA
+678 AASITGTVHYYA

>member
-1 MLAQIRSMINYEV
+1 MLAQIRSMINYEA

-56 YIWLIEQATIADGTT
+56 YIWLIEKATIADGTT

-194 DNNRFWLEEQAHDYD
+194 DNNRFWLKEQAHDYD
-209 RVSKVTVLGK
+209 RVSKVTVLGE

-235 LSTAVNR
+235 LSTAANR

-338 SQSSANSGNVDTSK
+338 SQSSANSGNVDTRK
-352 IMQLLGEKLSRDD
+352 IMQLLGEKL
-365 VDSELSGTSTNPVQN
+365 
-380 KVIKAAL
+380 
-387 GKKLDKSAVD
+387 DKS
-397 SKLDGASTNPVQN
+397 
-410 KTLTVQLQ
+410 
-418 SKLDK
+418 
-423 AGGEI
+423 
-428 TGDIALL
+428 
-435 NVGKLTSKP
+435 
-444 GKIAVFTGDSN
+444 
-455 IIYYRTFN
+455 
-463 ELLSDLGVADKLDK
+463 
-477 SAVDSKLD
+477 
-485 GASTNPVQNKAVK
+485 
-498 TELDKKA
+498 
-505 DKTALDNK
+505 
-513 FDKAG
+513 G

-525 TGQYLTGT
+525 TGKYLTGT
-533 WLQTTEAI
+533 WLQTTQAS

-577 DYIVEKGTSSGWQ
+577 DYIVEKGTSGGWQ

-616 GSWFRTAPL
+616 GSWYRTAPL

-655 STGTAGSTPTTRPAN
+655 STGTAGSTPKTRPAN
-670 IYIIRMSS
+670 IYIIRMAS
-678 ATSITGTVHYYA
+678 AASITGTVHYYA

>member
-1 MLAQIRSMINYEV
+1 MINYEA

-90 NSFTTAENFISSCIN
+90 NSFTSAENFISTCIN
-105 KEFKNNSDDY
+105 NEFKNNSDAF

-187 EQHTAFF
+187 AQHTAFF

-209 RVSKVTVLGK
+209 RVSKVTVLGE

-235 LSTAVNR
+235 LSTAANR
-242 TLGKWV
+242 ALGKWV

-352 IMQLLGEKLSRDD
+352 IMQMLGKKLSRDD
-365 VDSELSGTSTNPVQN
+365 VDSALSGTSV
-380 KVIKAAL
+380 
-387 GKKLDKSAVD
+387 
-397 SKLDGASTNPVQN
+397 
-410 KTLTVQLQ
+410 
-418 SKLDK
+418 
-423 AGGEI
+423 
-428 TGDIALL
+428 
-435 NVGKLTSKP
+435 
-444 GKIAVFTGDSN
+444 
-455 IIYYRTFN
+455 
-463 ELLSDLGVADKLDK
+463 
-477 SAVDSKLD
+477 
-485 GASTNPVQNKAVK
+485 NPVQNKAIK
-498 TELDKKA
+498 AALDDKLDK
-505 DKTALDNK
+505 T
-513 FDKAG
+513 G

-525 TGQYLTGT
+525 TGKYIIGT
-533 WLQTTEAI
+533 WLQTTAAT
-541 DLNSKPGKI
+541 DLNEKPGKI
-550 AVLDGSGWVYY
+550 AVLDSSGWIYY
-561 RTPAELASD
+561 RTFDELLSD
-570 IGVVAPA
+570 LGVGDSGADPA
-577 DYIVEKGTSSGWQ
+577 DYIVKKGTSNGWQ

-603 DLSVSGKACSTAV
+603 DLSVSTACSTAV
-616 GSWFRTAPL
+616 GSWYRTAAL

-632 TFTAAPNLQMQFET
+632 TFTATPNLQMQFET
-646 FAGTGGLVW
+646 FAGTSGLVW
-655 STGTAGSTPTTRPAN
+655 SAGTASSSPKTRPAS
-670 IYIIRMSS
+670 IFIIRMSS

>member
-1 MLAQIRSMINYEV
+1 MLAQIRSMINYEA

-209 RVSKVTVLGK
+209 RVSKVTVLGE

-235 LSTAVNR
+235 LSTAANR

-352 IMQLLGEKLSRDD
+352 IMQLLGEKL
-365 VDSELSGTSTNPVQN
+365 
-380 KVIKAAL
+380 
-387 GKKLDKSAVD
+387 DKS
-397 SKLDGASTNPVQN
+397 
-410 KTLTVQLQ
+410 
-418 SKLDK
+418 
-423 AGGEI
+423 
-428 TGDIALL
+428 
-435 NVGKLTSKP
+435 
-444 GKIAVFTGDSN
+444 
-455 IIYYRTFN
+455 
-463 ELLSDLGVADKLDK
+463 
-477 SAVDSKLD
+477 
-485 GASTNPVQNKAVK
+485 
-498 TELDKKA
+498 
-505 DKTALDNK
+505 
-513 FDKAG
+513 G

-525 TGQYLTGT
+525 TGEYLTGT
-533 WLQTTEAI
+533 RLQTTQAS

-561 RTPAELASD
+561 RTLAELASD

-577 DYIVEKGTSSGWQ
+577 DYIVEKGTSGGWQ

-603 DLSVSGKACSTAV
+603 DLGVSGAACSTAV
-616 GSWFRTAPL
+616 GSWYRTASL

-655 STGTAGSTPTTRPAN
+655 STGTASSDPKKRPAN
-670 IYIIRMSS
+670 IYIIRMASD
-678 ATSITGTVHYYA
+678 ASITGTVHYYA

>member
-1 MLAQIRSMINYEV
+1 MLAQIRSMINYEA

-56 YIWLIEQATIADGTT
+56 YIWLIERATIADGTT

-209 RVSKVTVLGK
+209 RVSKVTVLGE

-235 LSTAVNR
+235 LSTAANR
-242 TLGKWV
+242 ALGKWV

-256 TAGDTARRVFA
+256 TAGGTARRVFA
-267 NNSASHRIEFYST
+267 NNSASHRIEFSST

-338 SQSSANSGNVDTSK
+338 SQSSANSGNVDTRK
-352 IMQLLGEKLSRDD
+352 IMQLLGEKF
-365 VDSELSGTSTNPVQN
+365 
-380 KVIKAAL
+380 
-387 GKKLDKSAVD
+387 DKS
-397 SKLDGASTNPVQN
+397 
-410 KTLTVQLQ
+410 
-418 SKLDK
+418 
-423 AGGEI
+423 
-428 TGDIALL
+428 
-435 NVGKLTSKP
+435 
-444 GKIAVFTGDSN
+444 
-455 IIYYRTFN
+455 
-463 ELLSDLGVADKLDK
+463 
-477 SAVDSKLD
+477 
-485 GASTNPVQNKAVK
+485 
-498 TELDKKA
+498 
-505 DKTALDNK
+505 
-513 FDKAG
+513 G

-525 TGQYLTGT
+525 TGKYLTGT
-533 WLQTTEAI
+533 WLQTTEAS
-541 DLNSKPGKI
+541 DLKSKPGKI

-570 IGVVAPA
+570 IGGGAAAA
-577 DYIVEKGTSSGWQ
+577 DYIVEKGTSGGWQ

-616 GSWFRTAPL
+616 GSWYRTASL

-655 STGTAGSTPTTRPAN
+655 STGTAGSTPKTRPAN
-670 IYIIRMSS
+670 IYIIRMAS
-678 ATSITGTVHYYA
+678 AASITGTVHYYA

>member
-1 MLAQIRSMINYEV
+1 MLAQIRSMINYEA

-56 YIWLIEQATIADGTT
+56 YIWLIERATIADGTT

-209 RVSKVTVLGK
+209 RVSKVTVLGE

-235 LSTAVNR
+235 LSTAANR
-242 TLGKWV
+242 ALGKWV

-267 NNSASHRIEFYST
+267 NNSASHRIEFSST

-338 SQSSANSGNVDTSK
+338 SQSSANSGNVDTRK
-352 IMQLLGEKLSRDD
+352 IMQLLGEKF
-365 VDSELSGTSTNPVQN
+365 
-380 KVIKAAL
+380 
-387 GKKLDKSAVD
+387 DKS
-397 SKLDGASTNPVQN
+397 
-410 KTLTVQLQ
+410 
-418 SKLDK
+418 
-423 AGGEI
+423 
-428 TGDIALL
+428 
-435 NVGKLTSKP
+435 
-444 GKIAVFTGDSN
+444 
-455 IIYYRTFN
+455 
-463 ELLSDLGVADKLDK
+463 
-477 SAVDSKLD
+477 
-485 GASTNPVQNKAVK
+485 
-498 TELDKKA
+498 
-505 DKTALDNK
+505 
-513 FDKAG
+513 G

-525 TGQYLTGT
+525 TGKYLTGT
-533 WLQTTEAI
+533 WLQTTEAS
-541 DLNSKPGKI
+541 DLKSKPGKI

-570 IGVVAPA
+570 IGGGAAAA
-577 DYIVEKGTSSGWQ
+577 DYIVEKGTSGGWQ

-616 GSWFRTAPL
+616 GSWYRTASL
-625 SVGAYPF
+625 SVDAYPF

-655 STGTAGSTPTTRPAN
+655 STGTAGSTPKTRPAN
-670 IYIIRMSS
+670 IYIIRMAS
-678 ATSITGTVHYYA
+678 AASITGTVHYYA

>member
-1 MLAQIRSMINYEV
+1 MLAQIRSMINYEA

-209 RVSKVTVLGK
+209 RVSKVTVLGE

-235 LSTAVNR
+235 LSTAANR

-338 SQSSANSGNVDTSK
+338 SQSSANSGNVDTRK
-352 IMQLLGEKLSRDD
+352 IMQLLGEKL
-365 VDSELSGTSTNPVQN
+365 
-380 KVIKAAL
+380 
-387 GKKLDKSAVD
+387 DKS
-397 SKLDGASTNPVQN
+397 
-410 KTLTVQLQ
+410 
-418 SKLDK
+418 
-423 AGGEI
+423 
-428 TGDIALL
+428 
-435 NVGKLTSKP
+435 
-444 GKIAVFTGDSN
+444 
-455 IIYYRTFN
+455 
-463 ELLSDLGVADKLDK
+463 
-477 SAVDSKLD
+477 
-485 GASTNPVQNKAVK
+485 
-498 TELDKKA
+498 
-505 DKTALDNK
+505 
-513 FDKAG
+513 G
-518 GTLTGNL
+518 GTMTGNL
-525 TGQYLTGT
+525 TGKYLTGT
-533 WLQTTEAI
+533 WLQTTQAS

-577 DYIVEKGTSSGWQ
+577 DYIVEEGTSSGWQ

-616 GSWFRTAPL
+616 GSWYRAAPL

-655 STGTAGSTPTTRPAN
+655 STGTAGSTPKTRPAN
-670 IYIIRMSS
+670 IYIIRMAS
-678 ATSITGTVHYYA
+678 AASITGTVHYYA

>member
-1 MLAQIRSMINYEV
+1 MLAQIRSMINYEA

-209 RVSKVTVLGK
+209 RVSKVTVLGE

-235 LSTAVNR
+235 LSTAANR
-242 TLGKWV
+242 ALGKWV

-325 TLTEKVGKISSSG
+325 TLTEKVGKISLSG

-365 VDSELSGTSTNPVQN
+365 IDSKLSGT
-380 KVIKAAL
+380 
-387 GKKLDKSAVD
+387 
-397 SKLDGASTNPVQN
+397 STNPVQN

-418 SKLDK
+418 SKFDK
-423 AGGEI
+423 FGGEI
-428 TGDIALL
+428 TGDVALL

-455 IIYYRTFN
+455 IIYYRTFD
-463 ELLSDLGVADKLDK
+463 ELLSDLGVNDKLDK
-477 SAVDSKLD
+477 SAVDSKLS
-485 GASTNPVQNKAVK
+485 GTSINPVQNKVIKAAIDEK
-498 TELDKKA
+498 LDKS
-505 DKTALDNK
+505 
-513 FDKAG
+513 G

-525 TGQYLTGT
+525 TGKYITGT
-533 WLQTTEAI
+533 WLQTTAMT
-541 DLNSKPGKI
+541 DLGSKSEKI

-616 GSWFRTAPL
+616 GSWYRTVPL
-625 SVGAYPF
+625 SVDAYPF

-655 STGTAGSTPTTRPAN
+655 STGTASSTPKTRPAN
-670 IYIIRMSS
+670 IYIIRMAS
-678 ATSITGTVHYYA
+678 AASITGTVHYYA

>member
-1 MLAQIRSMINYEV
+1 MLAQIRSMINYEA

-209 RVSKVTVLGK
+209 RVSKVTVLGE

-235 LSTAVNR
+235 LSTAANR

-267 NNSASHRIEFYST
+267 NNSASHRIEFSST

-338 SQSSANSGNVDTSK
+338 SQSSANSGNVDTRK
-352 IMQLLGEKLSRDD
+352 IMQLLGEKL
-365 VDSELSGTSTNPVQN
+365 
-380 KVIKAAL
+380 
-387 GKKLDKSAVD
+387 DKS
-397 SKLDGASTNPVQN
+397 
-410 KTLTVQLQ
+410 
-418 SKLDK
+418 
-423 AGGEI
+423 
-428 TGDIALL
+428 
-435 NVGKLTSKP
+435 
-444 GKIAVFTGDSN
+444 
-455 IIYYRTFN
+455 
-463 ELLSDLGVADKLDK
+463 
-477 SAVDSKLD
+477 
-485 GASTNPVQNKAVK
+485 
-498 TELDKKA
+498 
-505 DKTALDNK
+505 
-513 FDKAG
+513 G

-525 TGQYLTGT
+525 TGQYLAGT
-533 WLQTTEAI
+533 WLRTTQAS

-550 AVLDGSGWVYY
+550 AVLDELGWVYY

-590 YRKWNSGVAECWR
+590 YRKWNSGVAECWQ
-603 DLSVSGKACSTAV
+603 DLSVSGAACSTAV
-616 GSWFRTAPL
+616 GSWYRTASL

-655 STGTAGSTPTTRPAN
+655 STGTAGSTPKTRPAN
-670 IYIIRMSS
+670 IYIIRMAS
-678 ATSITGTVHYYA
+678 AASITGTVHYYA

>member
-1 MLAQIRSMINYEV
+1 MLAQIRSMINYEA

-56 YIWLIEQATIADGTT
+56 YIWLIERATIADGTT

-138 NLMFNLAD
+138 NLMFNLTD

-209 RVSKVTVLGK
+209 RVSKVTVLGE

-235 LSTAVNR
+235 LSTAANR
-242 TLGKWV
+242 ALGKWV

-267 NNSASHRIEFYST
+267 NNSASHRIEFSST

-338 SQSSANSGNVDTSK
+338 SQSSANSGNVDTRK
-352 IMQLLGEKLSRDD
+352 IMQLLGEKF
-365 VDSELSGTSTNPVQN
+365 
-380 KVIKAAL
+380 
-387 GKKLDKSAVD
+387 DKS
-397 SKLDGASTNPVQN
+397 
-410 KTLTVQLQ
+410 
-418 SKLDK
+418 
-423 AGGEI
+423 
-428 TGDIALL
+428 
-435 NVGKLTSKP
+435 
-444 GKIAVFTGDSN
+444 
-455 IIYYRTFN
+455 
-463 ELLSDLGVADKLDK
+463 
-477 SAVDSKLD
+477 
-485 GASTNPVQNKAVK
+485 
-498 TELDKKA
+498 
-505 DKTALDNK
+505 
-513 FDKAG
+513 G

-525 TGQYLTGT
+525 TGKYLTGT
-533 WLQTTEAI
+533 WLRTTEAS
-541 DLNSKPGKI
+541 DLKSKPGKI

-570 IGVVAPA
+570 IGGGAAAA
-577 DYIVEKGTSSGWQ
+577 DYIVEKGTSGGWQ

-616 GSWFRTAPL
+616 GSWYRTASL
-625 SVGAYPF
+625 SVDAYPF

-655 STGTAGSTPTTRPAN
+655 STGTAGSTPKTRPAN
-670 IYIIRMSS
+670 IYIIRMAS
-678 ATSITGTVHYYA
+678 AASITGTVHYYA

>member
-1 MLAQIRSMINYEV
+1 MLAQIRSMINYEA

-194 DNNRFWLEEQAHDYD
+194 DNNRFWLEEQAHDYY
-209 RVSKVTVLGK
+209 RVSKVTVLGE

-235 LSTAVNR
+235 LSTAANR

-338 SQSSANSGNVDTSK
+338 SQSSANSGNVDTRK
-352 IMQLLGEKLSRDD
+352 IMQLLGEKL
-365 VDSELSGTSTNPVQN
+365 
-380 KVIKAAL
+380 
-387 GKKLDKSAVD
+387 DKS
-397 SKLDGASTNPVQN
+397 
-410 KTLTVQLQ
+410 
-418 SKLDK
+418 
-423 AGGEI
+423 
-428 TGDIALL
+428 
-435 NVGKLTSKP
+435 
-444 GKIAVFTGDSN
+444 
-455 IIYYRTFN
+455 
-463 ELLSDLGVADKLDK
+463 
-477 SAVDSKLD
+477 
-485 GASTNPVQNKAVK
+485 
-498 TELDKKA
+498 
-505 DKTALDNK
+505 
-513 FDKAG
+513 G
-518 GTLTGNL
+518 GTMTGNL
-525 TGQYLTGT
+525 TGKYLTGT
-533 WLQTTEAI
+533 WLQTTQAS

-577 DYIVEKGTSSGWQ
+577 DYIVEEGTSSGWQ

-616 GSWFRTAPL
+616 GSWYRTAPL
-625 SVGAYPF
+625 SVGAYTF

-655 STGTAGSTPTTRPAN
+655 STGTAGSTPKTRPAN
-670 IYIIRMSS
+670 IYIIRMAS
-678 ATSITGTVHYYA
+678 AASITGTVHYYA

>member
-1 MLAQIRSMINYEV
+1 MLAQIRSMINYEA

-209 RVSKVTVLGK
+209 RVSKVTVLGE

-235 LSTAVNR
+235 LSTAANR
-242 TLGKWV
+242 ALGKWA

-267 NNSASHRIEFYST
+267 NNSASHRIEFSST

-338 SQSSANSGNVDTSK
+338 SQSSANSGNVDTRK
-352 IMQLLGEKLSRDD
+352 IMQLLGEKF
-365 VDSELSGTSTNPVQN
+365 
-380 KVIKAAL
+380 
-387 GKKLDKSAVD
+387 DKS
-397 SKLDGASTNPVQN
+397 
-410 KTLTVQLQ
+410 
-418 SKLDK
+418 
-423 AGGEI
+423 
-428 TGDIALL
+428 
-435 NVGKLTSKP
+435 
-444 GKIAVFTGDSN
+444 
-455 IIYYRTFN
+455 
-463 ELLSDLGVADKLDK
+463 
-477 SAVDSKLD
+477 
-485 GASTNPVQNKAVK
+485 
-498 TELDKKA
+498 
-505 DKTALDNK
+505 
-513 FDKAG
+513 G

-525 TGQYLTGT
+525 TGKYLTGT
-533 WLQTTEAI
+533 WLQTTEAS
-541 DLNSKPGKI
+541 DLKSKPGKI

-577 DYIVEKGTSSGWQ
+577 DYIVEKGTSNGWQ

-616 GSWFRTAPL
+616 GSWYRTAPL

-632 TFTAAPNLQMQFET
+632 TFTAAPNLQIQFET

-655 STGTAGSTPTTRPAN
+655 STGTAGSTPKTRPAN
-670 IYIIRMSS
+670 IYIIRMAS
-678 ATSITGTVHYYA
+678 AASITGTVHYYA

>member
-1 MLAQIRSMINYEV
+1 MLAQIRSMINYEA

-56 YIWLIEQATIADGTT
+56 YIWLIEKATIADGTT

-209 RVSKVTVLGK
+209 RVSKVTVLGE

-227 LKDGTIVT
+227 LKDGIIVT
-235 LSTAVNR
+235 LSTAANR

-338 SQSSANSGNVDTSK
+338 SQSSANSGNVDTRK
-352 IMQLLGEKLSRDD
+352 IMQLLGEKL
-365 VDSELSGTSTNPVQN
+365 
-380 KVIKAAL
+380 
-387 GKKLDKSAVD
+387 DKS
-397 SKLDGASTNPVQN
+397 
-410 KTLTVQLQ
+410 
-418 SKLDK
+418 
-423 AGGEI
+423 
-428 TGDIALL
+428 
-435 NVGKLTSKP
+435 
-444 GKIAVFTGDSN
+444 
-455 IIYYRTFN
+455 
-463 ELLSDLGVADKLDK
+463 
-477 SAVDSKLD
+477 
-485 GASTNPVQNKAVK
+485 
-498 TELDKKA
+498 
-505 DKTALDNK
+505 
-513 FDKAG
+513 G

-525 TGQYLTGT
+525 TGKYLTGT
-533 WLQTTEAI
+533 WLQTTQAA

-550 AVLDGSGWVYY
+550 AVLDGFGWVYY

-577 DYIVEKGTSSGWQ
+577 DYIVEKGTSGGWQ

-616 GSWFRTAPL
+616 GSWYRTAPL

-655 STGTAGSTPTTRPAN
+655 STGTAGSTPKTRPAN
-670 IYIIRMSS
+670 IYIIRMAS
-678 ATSITGTVHYYA
+678 AASITGTVHYYA

>member
-1 MLAQIRSMINYEV
+1 MLAQIRSMINYEA

-209 RVSKVTVLGK
+209 RVSKVTVLGE

-235 LSTAVNR
+235 LSTAANR

-338 SQSSANSGNVDTSK
+338 SQSSANSGNVDTRK
-352 IMQLLGEKLSRDD
+352 IMQLLGEKL
-365 VDSELSGTSTNPVQN
+365 
-380 KVIKAAL
+380 
-387 GKKLDKSAVD
+387 DKS
-397 SKLDGASTNPVQN
+397 
-410 KTLTVQLQ
+410 
-418 SKLDK
+418 
-423 AGGEI
+423 
-428 TGDIALL
+428 
-435 NVGKLTSKP
+435 
-444 GKIAVFTGDSN
+444 
-455 IIYYRTFN
+455 
-463 ELLSDLGVADKLDK
+463 
-477 SAVDSKLD
+477 
-485 GASTNPVQNKAVK
+485 
-498 TELDKKA
+498 
-505 DKTALDNK
+505 
-513 FDKAG
+513 G
-518 GTLTGNL
+518 GTMTGNL
-525 TGQYLTGT
+525 TGKYLTGT
-533 WLQTTEAI
+533 WLQTTQAS

-577 DYIVEKGTSSGWQ
+577 DYIVEEGTSSGWQ

-616 GSWFRTAPL
+616 GSWYRTAPL

-655 STGTAGSTPTTRPAN
+655 STGTAGSTPKTRPAN
-670 IYIIRMSS
+670 IYIIRMAS
-678 ATSITGTVHYYA
+678 AASITGTVHYYA

>member
-1 MLAQIRSMINYEV
+1 MLAQIRSMINYEA

-90 NSFTTAENFISSCIN
+90 NSFTTAENFISTCIN
-105 KEFKNNSDDY
+105 NEFKNNSDAF

-209 RVSKVTVLGK
+209 RVSKVTVLGE

-235 LSTAVNR
+235 LSTAANR
-242 TLGKWV
+242 ALGKWV

-267 NNSASHRIEFYST
+267 NNSASHRIEFSST

-338 SQSSANSGNVDTSK
+338 SQSSANSGNVDTRK
-352 IMQLLGEKLSRDD
+352 IMQLLGEKL
-365 VDSELSGTSTNPVQN
+365 
-380 KVIKAAL
+380 
-387 GKKLDKSAVD
+387 DKS
-397 SKLDGASTNPVQN
+397 
-410 KTLTVQLQ
+410 
-418 SKLDK
+418 
-423 AGGEI
+423 
-428 TGDIALL
+428 
-435 NVGKLTSKP
+435 
-444 GKIAVFTGDSN
+444 
-455 IIYYRTFN
+455 
-463 ELLSDLGVADKLDK
+463 
-477 SAVDSKLD
+477 
-485 GASTNPVQNKAVK
+485 
-498 TELDKKA
+498 
-505 DKTALDNK
+505 
-513 FDKAG
+513 G

-525 TGQYLTGT
+525 TGEYLTGT
-533 WLQTTEAI
+533 WLQTTQAS

-577 DYIVEKGTSSGWQ
+577 DYIVEKGAASGWQ

-616 GSWFRTAPL
+616 GSWYRTASL

-655 STGTAGSTPTTRPAN
+655 STGTASSTPKTRPAN
-670 IYIIRMSS
+670 IYIIRMTS